1 MMGFKAF
8 HAVSATLAGIEVTHM
23 IRKTHLPMITARYSM
38 SLPGWRHK
46 GVHS

>member
-23 IRKTHLPMITARYSM
+23 IRKNPFANDNGSLFHVLAR
-38 SLPGWRHK
+38 LAT
-46 GVHS
+46 